1 MQAGQQPPGQHQNQ
15 QQGKPPGQ
23 QPPGQHQNQQQGKP
37 PGQQPASK
45 ATNDNATKAVEL
57 LTTVLG
63 YVKEFFKLILRCSLQ
78 LMAWVIQFPVL
89 ITGPLRLGLF
99 GLMAFYTI
107 GVNSETYIMG
117 LKGAEP
123 FIPKFLINDGAI
135 LANLGS
141 ANQTLVIAGLL
152 MSLVTTAVCTSFWR
166 DISPAKAKKQY
177 DEVKGQTIDPARGNE
192 INLVGYRRKKH
203 KRSGMKR
210 IRLVTFA
217 GLAFT
222 VIDIVAAGNTYNP
235 LGGPIKFLW
244 FVVSTTG
251 SEFSFALCMDALDD
265 FRAFIAELRVN
276 PKTVLVK

>member
-1 MQAGQQPPGQHQNQ
+1 MQAGQQPPQGQ
-15 QQGKPPGQ
+15 QQGKPAGQ
-23 QPPGQHQNQQQGKP
+23 QPPQ
-37 PGQQPASK
+37 GQQPTSK
-45 ATNDNATKAVEL
+45 VKSDNVTKAIEL
-57 LTTVLG
+57 LTTVLR
-63 YVKEFFKLILRCSLQ
+63 YVKEFGKLILRCALQ
-78 LMAWVIQFPVL
+78 LMVWVIQFPVL

-107 GVNSETYIMG
+107 GVNTENYVMG
-117 LKGAEP
+117 LKGSEP
-123 FIPKFLINDGAI
+123 FVPKFLISDAAT

-141 ANQTLVIAGLL
+141 ANQTLLIAGLL

-166 DISPAKAKKQY
+166 DISPAKAKRQY
-177 DEVKGQTIDPARGNE
+177 DEVKGQTVDPAKDNE

-210 IRLVTFA
+210 IRLVAFA

-222 VIDIVAAGNTYNP
+222 VIDIVAAGSTYNP

-265 FRAFIAELRVN
+265 FRVFIAELRFN
-276 PKTVLVK
+276 PKVTVVK

>member
-1 MQAGQQPPGQHQNQ
+1 MQA
-15 QQGKPPGQ
+15 GQ

-107 GVNSETYIMG
+107 GVNTENYVMG

-123 FIPKFLINDGAI
+123 FIPKFLINDGHT
-135 LANLGS
+135 LANFGS
-141 ANQTLVIAGLL
+141 ANQTLLIAGLL

-177 DEVKGQTIDPARGNE
+177 DEVKGQTIDPAKDNE

-244 FVVSTTG
+244 FIVSTTG

-276 PKTVLVK
+276 PKTVVVK